1 MPVGLDLLS
10 GNRGGNGPVAVID
23 IGSNSLRLVVY
34 DRIDPAPIPLF
45 NEKVLCGL
53 GRGLS
58 TTGRLNPDGVVLALA
73 TLRRFVALARSIGVV
88 RLDVIAT
95 AAVRDAADS
104 REFTAQVETSCGI
117 RVAVLD
123 GESEGRLS
131 ALGVLAG
138 IPDADGLMGDMGGG
152 SVELVPIA
160 AGRPGPS
167 VSLPIGPLRLA
178 EWSGNERRLR
188 EIVDQH
194 IASVPGLDW
203 ARGRSLYLVGGAW
216 RALARIHMEHANYPL
231 HVIQQYTVNRLD
243 AEDFLQLVG
252 SQSRKS
258 LEKVIGVPKKRLET
272 VPLSAYVLGR
282 LVRYVGPRQLVF
294 SAEGLREGFI
304 RSLLPPS
311 EQARDPLLVACER
324 MAAGYRRFGAHG
336 RELFDWCSPL
346 LPNQD
351 SERRRLSLA
360 AALISDIAWNE
371 HPDYR
376 AEQAY
381 MRVLRMPVGG
391 IDHAGRVF
399 VATALHARY
408 GGSADAAARHGP
420 SRLLS
425 EDATAEARTLGLA
438 LRLGYTLSG
447 GAPGIVAR
455 TSLDMVDRELVVT
468 VPEDLAPLV
477 GESVQRRLDALSRQ
491 LGCRGT
497 VTVAAPPPPASS
509 PLRAEARRA

>member
-1 MPVGLDLLS
+1 MAFGLDLLGGS
-10 GNRGGNGPVAVID
+10 GGGNGPVAVID

-53 GRGLS
+53 GRGLG
-58 TTGRLNPDGVVLALA
+58 TTGRLNPEGVVLALA
-73 TLRRFVALARSIGVV
+73 TLQRFVALAHSIGAR

-95 AAVRDAADS
+95 AAVRDAADGPDFAA
-104 REFTAQVETSCGI
+104 RVEKSCGI
-117 RVAVLD
+117 RIAVLD

-160 AGRPGPS
+160 AGRPGAS
-167 VSLPIGPLRLA
+167 VSLPIGPLRVA

-194 IASVPGLDW
+194 IASVAGLDW
-203 ARGRSLYLVGGAW
+203 ARGRSFYLVGGAW
-216 RALARIHMEHANYPL
+216 RALARIHMEHTGYPL

-243 AEDFLQLVG
+243 AEGFLQLVG

-258 LEKVIGVPKKRLET
+258 LEKVGGISKKRLEN
-272 VPLSAYVLGR
+272 VPLSAYILGR
-282 LVRYVGPRQLVF
+282 LLRHVEPRQLVF

-304 RSLLPPS
+304 RSLLPLS
-311 EQARDPLLVACER
+311 EQARDPLLAACAR
-324 MAAGYRRFGAHG
+324 MAASYRRFGADG
-336 RELFDWCSPL
+336 REMLDWCSPL
-346 LPNQD
+346 LADGNP
-351 SERRRLSLA
+351 ERRRLRLA

-399 VATALHARY
+399 VATTLHARY
-408 GGSADAAARHGP
+408 GGPADAAIRHGP

-425 EDATAEARTLGLA
+425 EDAAAEARTLGLA

-447 GAPGIVAR
+447 GAPGVVGR
-455 TSLDMVDRELVVT
+455 TSLDMVDRELVLT
-468 VPEDLAPLV
+468 MPEDIAPLV

-491 LGCRGT
+491 FGCRGT
-497 VTVAAPPPPASS
+497 ITVAAPSPPAP
-509 PLRAEARRA
+509 PLRAGARRA